1 MKSLVA
7 ILFLSLPTIVS
18 GQQSPPVS
26 NLNPAAESRVQEILK
41 SLESDDTLRHS
52 LERGSRGDGIH
63 YAWMDTMRRY
73 GVKQASFVISFR
85 WKDGVE
91 SLKIKK
97 VSFLRQYYRYD
108 TQITDRSL
116 LQQLRTVG
124 LEREVR
130 AAILM
135 RAIGNL
141 RGHRLGSQRQARG
154 TLYLNLLDDETLPI
168 LDEPATI
175 EG

>member
-1 MKSLVA
+1 VKSLIA
-7 ILFLSLPTIVS
+7 ILFLSLPIIVS
-18 GQQSPPVS
+18 GQQSPPES
-26 NLNPAAESRVQEILK
+26 NLNPAAESRMQEILK
-41 SLESDDTLRHS
+41 GLESNNSLRYA
-52 LERGSRGDGIH
+52 LERGARGDGIH

-73 GVKQASFVISFR
+73 GVKQASFVITFK

-97 VSFLRQYYRYD
+97 VFFLRHYYRYD
-108 TQITDRSL
+108 TQIRERNL
-116 LQQLRTVG
+116 LQQFRTVG

-130 AAILM
+130 DAILT
-135 RAIGNL
+135 RAKADL
-141 RGHRLGSQRQARG
+141 AQRLGKQRQARG

-168 LDEPATI
+168 LDEMPTI